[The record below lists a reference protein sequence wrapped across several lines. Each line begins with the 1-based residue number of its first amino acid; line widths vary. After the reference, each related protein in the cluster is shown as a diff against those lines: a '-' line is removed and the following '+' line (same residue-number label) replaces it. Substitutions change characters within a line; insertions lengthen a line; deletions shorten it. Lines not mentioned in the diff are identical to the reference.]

1 MKRRLLDILACPM
14 CKHHPIDLLAFEEAE
29 EIETGIL
36 TCSSCGRWYPIIEGI
51 PHMLP
56 DELRDCDEDSGFLL
70 KWKDRVPEAV
80 LRGGKPHSL
89 KGE

>member
-14 CKHHPIDLLAFEEAE
+14 CKHHPIDLLVFEEGQ
-29 EIETGIL
+29 EIEAGML
-36 TCSSCGRWYPIIEGI
+36 TCGSCGRWYPIIDGI

-56 DELRDCDEDSGFLL
+56 DELRGCEEDVGFLS

-80 LRGGKPHSL
+80 LREGKPYSL
-89 KGE
+89 KDF